1 MELAKE
7 LAIQIKKEN
16 NLIKEI
22 DKVIGKNAEEEL
34 AQSRM
39 RGITF
44 VAKMDEI
51 KKRIL
56 GQEDEDRKELILV
69 QV

>member
-7 LAIQIKKEN
+7 LAIQIKNEN

-34 AQSRM
+34 A
-39 RGITF
+39 
-44 VAKMDEI
+44 
-51 KKRIL
+51 
-56 GQEDEDRKELILV
+56 
-69 QV
+69 